1 MLLSTGNHSSTHC
14 MRWKSH
20 RTDVF
25 ATTLMFF
32 FGFPSFDTR
41 SQCCAKEN
49 TTRSSRRNKIIATG
63 RCRTPVCGVSRSSNT
78 HTLAVFLPPSSCLV
92 VPCYALLCPCSEVD
106 DGVDDVACEPRVDPS
121 IHPNNDDDEDK
132 NYHSSMGVIVG
143 IANGT
148 VQHVSDRESE
158 CLRRM
163 FYG

>member
-1 MLLSTGNHSSTHC
+1 LTLVRSAAQ
-14 MRWKSH
+14 K
-20 RTDVF
+20 RTRQDP
-25 ATTLMFF
+25 AEET
-32 FGFPSFDTR
+32 
-41 SQCCAKEN
+41 E
-49 TTRSSRRNKIIATG
+49 SSRQEGAELLFVVYLVLQTHTHK
-63 RCRTPVCGVSRSSNT
+63 PVT
-78 HTLAVFLPPSSCLV
+78 YTLAVFLPPSSYSV
-92 VPCYALLCPCSEVD
+92 VPCYALLCPNRLGSEFD